1 MKREGHI
8 LPVHEE
14 GTELGQK
21 LYIIGL
27 GPGGDIDMTL
37 RARAA
42 LEESDLIAGYTVYVN
57 LVREQFPDKET
68 LVTPMRKEIDR
79 CKAAIEAAVAGR
91 VVAMVCSGDPGVYGM
106 AGLCYEL
113 AVDYPPIEI
122 EVIPGVSASNA
133 GASVLVAPLMHD
145 YAVISLSDLLT
156 PWETIEARLDAAGR
170 SDFVIVLY
178 NPSSHKRPD
187 YLARACDILLR
198 SKSPETA
205 CGYVRNIGREGEE
218 GHVTTLG
225 ELRDT
230 KVDMFTT
237 VFIGNSRT
245 RIIDGKLVTPRGYL
259 ARYGSGSAKAETA
272 GAQTGEAG
280 AIGEAQPQAY
290 AASMREVLV
299 FGGTIEG
306 RTLVE
311 WLDRHGVPVVAC
323 SATEYGGSLLP
334 AGERVTSLVERLD
347 AQGMADLMRSHDFAC
362 VIDATHP
369 YAAVVSA
376 NVETAARE
384 CGLEL
389 VRIVREFG
397 QVEGAVE
404 VPDVP
409 AAAALVAGTEGNVL
423 LTTGSKDLE
432 TFVTA
437 VPDFAERVYAR
448 ILPVRESI
456 DNALG
461 LGIPA
466 SHIIAMQ
473 GPFSRELNEALIHE
487 LGIRTMVTKASGAS
501 GGFDEKVQAAHACGV
516 QLVVIGRPREE
527 SGCSLDEAQTLLANK
542 LGL

>member
-1 MKREGHI
+1 MA
-8 LPVHEE
+8 
-14 GTELGQK
+14 QK

-79 CKAAIEAAVAGR
+79 CKAAIEAAVEGR
-91 VVAMVCSGDPGVYGM
+91 TVAMVCSGDPGVYGM

-113 AVDYPPIEI
+113 AADYPPIDI
-122 EVIPGVSASNA
+122 EVVPGVSASNA
-133 GASVLVAPLMHD
+133 GAAVLGAPLMHD
-145 YAVISLSDLLT
+145 YAVISLSDALT

-170 SDFVIVLY
+170 ADFVISLY
-178 NPSSHKRPD
+178 NPSSHRRPD
-187 YLARACDILLR
+187 HLARACDILLR

-225 ELRDT
+225 KLRDT

-245 RIIDGKLVTPRGYL
+245 RILDGKLVTPRGYL
-259 ARYGSGSAKAETA
+259 ERYGSGGSKSEGESADAKEAE
-272 GAQTGEAG
+272 
-280 AIGEAQPQAY
+280 P
-290 AASMREVLV
+290 AACEVSAAATSTEVTPREVLV

-334 AGERVTSLVERLD
+334 EGERVTSLVERLD
-347 AQGMADLMRSHDFAC
+347 AQGMADLMRSRDFAC

-376 NVETAARE
+376 NVEAASRE

-397 QVEGAVE
+397 QVEGATE
-404 VPDVP
+404 VSDV
-409 AAAALVAGTEGNVL
+409 AAAAQLVAEAEGNVL
-423 LTTGSKDLE
+423 LTTGSKDLA
-432 TFVTA
+432 TFVA
-437 VPDFAERVYAR
+437 SVPDFAERVFAR

-466 SHIIAMQ
+466 GHIIAMQ

-487 LGIRTMVTKASGAS
+487 LDIRMMVTKASGAS

-516 QLVVIGRPREE
+516 QLVVVGRPREE
-527 SGCSLDEAQTLLANK
+527 SGCSLDDAQALLAGK
-542 LGL
+542 LGLSE